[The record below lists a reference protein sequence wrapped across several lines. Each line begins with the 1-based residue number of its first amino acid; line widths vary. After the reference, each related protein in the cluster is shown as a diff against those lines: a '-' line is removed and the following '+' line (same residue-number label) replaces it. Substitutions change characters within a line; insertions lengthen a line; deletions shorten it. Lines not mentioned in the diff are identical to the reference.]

1 MDKDFLAAHPW
12 AATPTSANIKGMTS
26 WTDLPRA
33 TFDLETTG
41 IDPKTARIVT
51 ASLILV
57 SPDGDPIRSGEWLAD
72 PGIEIPAEAAAVHGI
87 STEYA
92 RTHGQPAAKVVYELA
107 SALGGLFADGV
118 PVIAFNAAY
127 DFSVLHHELARYGY
141 PPLTCYPV
149 LDPLV
154 INKQVHKYKKGKRTL
169 EVLAAEYSVDLDNAH
184 TSKDDALA
192 AERLLTAMSFEYPE
206 IEQPA
211 SDLHQQQIGW
221 AATQAADL
229 QAYFDRI
236 GKQEQVNPA
245 WPVRTD

>member
-1 MDKDFLAAHPW
+1 
-12 AATPTSANIKGMTS
+12 MTS
-26 WTDLPRA
+26 WTELPRA

-51 ASLILV
+51 ASLVLV
-57 SPDGDPIRSGEWLAD
+57 SPDGEVLRAGEWLAD
-72 PGIEIPAEAAAVHGI
+72 PGVEIPEQASAIHGI
-87 STEYA
+87 TTEYA
-92 RTHGQPAAKVVYELA
+92 REHGKPAQQVAYEVA
-107 SALGGLFADGV
+107 MALGGLFADGV

-127 DFSVLHHELARYGY
+127 DFSVLHFELARYGY

-154 INKQVHKYKKGKRTL
+154 INKHVHKFKKGKRTL
-169 EVLAAEYSVDLDNAH
+169 EVLASEYSVELENAH

-192 AERLLTAMSFEYPE
+192 AERLLTAMSFEYEE

-211 SDLHQQQIGW
+211 TALHEQQITW
-221 AATQAADL
+221 AAEQAAEL
-229 QAYFDRI
+229 QDYFNRI
-236 GKQEQVNPA
+236 GKQADISGA

>member
-1 MDKDFLAAHPW
+1 
-12 AATPTSANIKGMTS
+12 MTS
-26 WTDLPRA
+26 WTELSRA

-51 ASLILV
+51 ASLVLV
-57 SPDGDPIRSGEWLAD
+57 SPDGEVLRAGEWLAD
-72 PGIEIPAEAAAVHGI
+72 PGVEIPEQASAIHGI
-87 STEYA
+87 TTEYA
-92 RTHGQPAAKVVYELA
+92 REHGKPAQQVAYEVA
-107 SALGGLFADGV
+107 MALGGLFADGI

-127 DFSVLHHELARYGY
+127 DFSVLHFELARYGY

-154 INKQVHKYKKGKRTL
+154 INKHVHKFKKGKRTL
-169 EVLAAEYSVDLDNAH
+169 EVLASEYSVELENAH

-192 AERLLTAMSFEYPE
+192 AERLLTAMSFEYEE

-211 SDLHQQQIGW
+211 TALHEQQITW
-221 AATQAADL
+221 AAEQAAEL
-229 QAYFDRI
+229 QDYFNRI
-236 GKQEQVNPA
+236 GKQADVSGA

>member
-1 MDKDFLAAHPW
+1 
-12 AATPTSANIKGMTS
+12 MTS
-26 WTDLPRA
+26 WTELSRA

-51 ASLILV
+51 ASLVLV
-57 SPDGDPIRSGEWLAD
+57 SPDGEVLRAGEWLAD
-72 PGIEIPAEAAAVHGI
+72 PGVEIPEQASAIHGI
-87 STEYA
+87 TTEYA
-92 RTHGQPAAKVVYELA
+92 REHGKPAQQVAYEVA
-107 SALGGLFADGV
+107 MALGGLFADGV

-127 DFSVLHHELARYGY
+127 DFSVLHFELARYGY

-154 INKQVHKYKKGKRTL
+154 INKHVHKFKRGKRTL
-169 EVLAAEYSVDLDNAH
+169 EVLASEYSVELENAH

-192 AERLLTAMSFEYPE
+192 AERLLTAMSFEYEE

-211 SDLHQQQIGW
+211 TALHEQQITW
-221 AATQAADL
+221 AAEQAAEL
-229 QAYFDRI
+229 QDYFNRI
-236 GKQEQVNPA
+236 GKQADVSGA

>member
-1 MDKDFLAAHPW
+1 
-12 AATPTSANIKGMTS
+12 MTS
-26 WTDLPRA
+26 WTELPRA

-51 ASLILV
+51 ASLVLV
-57 SPDGDPIRSGEWLAD
+57 SPDGEVLRAGEWLAD
-72 PGIEIPAEAAAVHGI
+72 PGVEIPEQASAIHGI
-87 STEYA
+87 TTEYA
-92 RTHGQPAAKVVYELA
+92 REHGKPAQQVAYEVA
-107 SALGGLFADGV
+107 MALGGLFADGI

-127 DFSVLHHELARYGY
+127 DFSVLHFELARYGF

-154 INKQVHKYKKGKRTL
+154 INKHVHKFKRGKRTL
-169 EVLAAEYSVDLDNAH
+169 EVLASEYSVELENAH

-192 AERLLTAMSFEYPE
+192 AERLLTAMSFEYEE

-211 SDLHQQQIGW
+211 TALHEQQITW
-221 AATQAADL
+221 AAEQAAEL
-229 QAYFDRI
+229 QDYFNRI
-236 GKQEQVNPA
+236 GKQADVSGA

>member
-1 MDKDFLAAHPW
+1 
-12 AATPTSANIKGMTS
+12 MTS
-26 WTDLPRA
+26 WTELPRA

-51 ASLILV
+51 ASLVLV
-57 SPDGDPIRSGEWLAD
+57 SPDGEVLRAGEWLAD
-72 PGIEIPAEAAAVHGI
+72 PGVEIPEQASAIHGI
-87 STEYA
+87 TTEYA
-92 RTHGQPAAKVVYELA
+92 RKHGKPAQQVAYEVA
-107 SALGGLFADGV
+107 MALGGLFADGV

-127 DFSVLHHELARYGY
+127 DFSVLHFELARYGY

-154 INKQVHKYKKGKRTL
+154 INKHVHKFKKGKRTL
-169 EVLAAEYSVDLDNAH
+169 EVLASEYSVELENAH

-192 AERLLTAMSFEYPE
+192 AERLLTAMSFEYEE

-211 SDLHQQQIGW
+211 TALHEQQITW
-221 AATQAADL
+221 AAEQAAEL
-229 QAYFDRI
+229 QDYFNRI
-236 GKQEQVNPA
+236 GKQADISGA

>member
-1 MDKDFLAAHPW
+1 
-12 AATPTSANIKGMTS
+12 MTS
-26 WTDLPRA
+26 WTKLPRA

-51 ASLILV
+51 ASLVLV
-57 SPDGDPIRSGEWLAD
+57 SPDGEVLRAGEWLAD
-72 PGIEIPAEAAAVHGI
+72 PGVEIPEQASAIHGI
-87 STEYA
+87 TTEYA
-92 RTHGQPAAKVVYELA
+92 REHGKPAQQVAYEVA
-107 SALGGLFADGV
+107 MALGGLFADGV

-127 DFSVLHHELARYGY
+127 DFSVLHFELARYGY

-154 INKQVHKYKKGKRTL
+154 INKHVHKFKKGKRTL
-169 EVLAAEYSVDLDNAH
+169 EVLANEYSVELENAH

-192 AERLLTAMSFEYPE
+192 AERLLTAMSFEYEE

-211 SDLHQQQIGW
+211 TALHEQQITW
-221 AATQAADL
+221 AAEQAAEL
-229 QAYFDRI
+229 QDYFNRI
-236 GKQEQVNPA
+236 GKQADVSGA

>member
-1 MDKDFLAAHPW
+1 
-12 AATPTSANIKGMTS
+12 MTS
-26 WTDLPRA
+26 WTELPRA

-51 ASLILV
+51 ASLVLV
-57 SPDGDPIRSGEWLAD
+57 SPDGEVLRAGEWLAD
-72 PGIEIPAEAAAVHGI
+72 PGVEIPEQASAIHGI
-87 STEYA
+87 TTEYA
-92 RTHGQPAAKVVYELA
+92 REHGKPAQQVAYEVA
-107 SALGGLFADGV
+107 MALGGLFADGI

-127 DFSVLHHELARYGY
+127 DFSVLHFELARYGY

-154 INKQVHKYKKGKRTL
+154 INKHVHKFKKGKRTL
-169 EVLAAEYSVDLDNAH
+169 EVLASEYSVELENAH

-192 AERLLTAMSFEYPE
+192 AERLLTAMSFEYEE

-211 SDLHQQQIGW
+211 TALHEQQITW
-221 AATQAADL
+221 AAEQAAEL
-229 QAYFDRI
+229 QDYFNRI
-236 GKQEQVNPA
+236 GKQADVSGA

>member
-1 MDKDFLAAHPW
+1 
-12 AATPTSANIKGMTS
+12 MTS
-26 WTDLPRA
+26 WTELPRA

-51 ASLILV
+51 ASLVLV
-57 SPDGDPIRSGEWLAD
+57 SPDGEVLRAGEWLAD
-72 PGIEIPAEAAAVHGI
+72 PGIEIPEQASAIHGI
-87 STEYA
+87 TTEYA
-92 RTHGQPAAKVVYELA
+92 REHGKPAQQVAYEVA
-107 SALGGLFADGV
+107 MALGGLFADGV

-127 DFSVLHHELARYGY
+127 DFSVLHFELARYGY

-154 INKQVHKYKKGKRTL
+154 INKHVHKFKKGKRTL
-169 EVLAAEYSVDLDNAH
+169 EVLASEYSVELENAH

-192 AERLLTAMSFEYPE
+192 AERLLTAMSFEYEE

-211 SDLHQQQIGW
+211 TALHEQQITW
-221 AATQAADL
+221 AAEQAAEL
-229 QAYFDRI
+229 QDYFNRI
-236 GKQEQVNPA
+236 GKQADVSGA

>member
-1 MDKDFLAAHPW
+1 
-12 AATPTSANIKGMTS
+12 MTS
-26 WTDLPRA
+26 WTELPRA

-51 ASLILV
+51 ASLVLV
-57 SPDGDPIRSGEWLAD
+57 SPDGEVLRAGEWLAD
-72 PGIEIPAEAAAVHGI
+72 PGVEIPEQASAIHGI
-87 STEYA
+87 TTEYA
-92 RTHGQPAAKVVYELA
+92 REHGKPAQQVAYEVA
-107 SALGGLFADGV
+107 MALGGLFADGV

-127 DFSVLHHELARYGY
+127 DFSVLHFELARYGF

-154 INKQVHKYKKGKRTL
+154 INKHVHKFKKGKRTL
-169 EVLAAEYSVDLDNAH
+169 EVLASEYSVELENAH

-192 AERLLTAMSFEYPE
+192 AERLLTAMSFEYEE

-211 SDLHQQQIGW
+211 TALHEQQITW
-221 AATQAADL
+221 AAEQAAEL
-229 QAYFDRI
+229 QDYFNRI
-236 GKQEQVNPA
+236 GKQADVSGA

>member
-1 MDKDFLAAHPW
+1 
-12 AATPTSANIKGMTS
+12 MTS
-26 WTDLPRA
+26 WTELPRA

-51 ASLILV
+51 ASLVLV
-57 SPDGDPIRSGEWLAD
+57 SPDGEILRAGEWLAD
-72 PGIEIPAEAAAVHGI
+72 PGVEIPEQASAIHGI
-87 STEYA
+87 TTEYA
-92 RTHGQPAAKVVYELA
+92 REHGKPAQQVAYEVA
-107 SALGGLFADGV
+107 MALGGLFADGV

-127 DFSVLHHELARYGY
+127 DFSVLHFELARYGY

-154 INKQVHKYKKGKRTL
+154 INKHMHKFKRGKRTL
-169 EVLAAEYSVDLDNAH
+169 EVLASEYSVELENAH

-192 AERLLTAMSFEYPE
+192 AERLLTAMSFEYEE

-211 SDLHQQQIGW
+211 TALHEQQITW
-221 AATQAADL
+221 AAEQAAEL
-229 QAYFDRI
+229 QDYFNRI
-236 GKQEQVNPA
+236 GKQADVSGA

>member
-1 MDKDFLAAHPW
+1 
-12 AATPTSANIKGMTS
+12 MTS
-26 WTDLPRA
+26 WTELPRA

-51 ASLILV
+51 ASLVLV
-57 SPDGDPIRSGEWLAD
+57 SPDGEVLRAGEWLAD
-72 PGIEIPAEAAAVHGI
+72 PGVEIPEQASAIHGI
-87 STEYA
+87 TTEYA
-92 RTHGQPAAKVVYELA
+92 REHGKPAQQVAYEVA
-107 SALGGLFADGV
+107 MALGGLFADGV

-127 DFSVLHHELARYGY
+127 DFSVLHFELARYGY

-154 INKQVHKYKKGKRTL
+154 INKHVHKFKRGKRTL
-169 EVLAAEYSVDLDNAH
+169 EVLASEYSVELENAH

-192 AERLLTAMSFEYPE
+192 AERLLTAMSFEYEE

-211 SDLHQQQIGW
+211 TALHEQQITW
-221 AATQAADL
+221 AAEQAAEL
-229 QAYFDRI
+229 QDYFNRI
-236 GKQEQVNPA
+236 GKQADVSGA

>member
-1 MDKDFLAAHPW
+1 
-12 AATPTSANIKGMTS
+12 MTS
-26 WTDLPRA
+26 WTELPRA

-51 ASLILV
+51 ASLVLV
-57 SPDGDPIRSGEWLAD
+57 SPDGEVLRAGEWLAD
-72 PGIEIPAEAAAVHGI
+72 PGVEIPEQASAIHGI
-87 STEYA
+87 TTEYA
-92 RTHGQPAAKVVYELA
+92 REHGKPAQQVAYEVA
-107 SALGGLFADGV
+107 MALGGLFADGV

-127 DFSVLHHELARYGY
+127 DFSVLHFELARYGY

-154 INKQVHKYKKGKRTL
+154 INKHVHKFKKGKRTL
-169 EVLAAEYSVDLDNAH
+169 EVLASEYSVELENAH

-192 AERLLTAMSFEYPE
+192 AERLLTAMSFEYEE

-211 SDLHQQQIGW
+211 TALHQQQITW
-221 AATQAADL
+221 AAEQAAEL
-229 QAYFDRI
+229 QDYFNRI
-236 GKQEQVNPA
+236 GKQADVSGA